1 MEQQAFW
8 DKQETV
14 GEIMRGKYNTI
25 VVSRCEK
32 NGNKYVDIRNWYIP
46 RGESEWRPGKG
57 ISIPFPAVKDVMRY
71 IEECVKDGVD

>member
-1 MEQQAFW
+1 MEQQPFW

-46 RGESEWRPGKG
+46 L
-57 ISIPFPAVKDVMRY
+57 PAVKEVVKY
-71 IEECVKDGVD
+71 IEEVMSE